1 MTATAIIK
9 NLANSVLAPFNAHI
23 QPLTQER
30 AEIAR
35 LLTLEKSGQ
44 FSAPVYPVL
53 EQVARC
59 DPAEILAATQRY
71 RKITDQFLSERTNR
85 FSYMNEY
92 FSSPDAEVA
101 YALVREL
108 KPRHIIEAGSGNT
121 TYLFRQAI
129 EDGAMDTQLISID
142 PSPRREITEVA
153 DRIVNKRVE
162 DVPASWIRETLGSDG
177 VLFVDSSHEVR
188 AGNDVVSLILKI
200 IPTLS
205 KGVVIHFHDIYLPYE
220 YPRDL
225 MLEHRWSRDWN
236 EQYILQ
242 AMLQGSNQFE
252 VLWPGNY
259 LEQTL
264 PGFSKHF
271 AHKASRPGSSFWM
284 RKIA

>member
-1 MTATAIIK
+1 M
-9 NLANSVLAPFNAHI
+9 
-23 QPLTQER
+23 
-30 AEIAR
+30 
-35 LLTLEKSGQ
+35 
-44 FSAPVYPVL
+44 
-53 EQVARC
+53 
-59 DPAEILAATQRY
+59 
-71 RKITDQFLSERTNR
+71 
-85 FSYMNEY
+85 
-92 FSSPDAEVA
+92 
-101 YALVREL
+101 
-108 KPRHIIEAGSGNT
+108 
-121 TYLFRQAI
+121 
-129 EDGAMDTQLISID
+129 
-142 PSPRREITEVA
+142 
-153 DRIVNKRVE
+153 
-162 DVPASWIRETLGSDG
+162 GSDG
-177 VLFVDSSHEVR
+177 VLFIDSSHEVR

-271 AHKASRPGSSFWM
+271 AHKASRPGSFVLDAENRVTLKSYPQRATQRVSRLTGAATMPSCTSAVPSAKSEDQTRILPFSFTSTM
-284 RKIA
+284 SSTMFLSLTIASRSDSLSAPMGFASRML